1 MEIFINKYSMD
12 NEIKKFLTILEGKKE
27 TLELKSL
34 PYSRNELGP
43 SLSKETLDY
52 HYGKLAQ
59 SYVDR
64 FNKGEGD
71 SKFNKA
77 GAFLHNIL
85 FAQYQKPK
93 NNNEPTGPI
102 SEFIR
107 KHYKTFDKFKEEFAE
122 TAMKIQ
128 GSGWAYLA
136 RDGKIKTITN
146 HEIKNDIVLLVDWWE
161 HAWALDYQSDKRK
174 YLENQWKIIN
184 WNAVSSTLGLATK
197 I

>member
-1 MEIFINKYSMD
+1 MDQEILKYIN
-12 NEIKKFLTILEGKKE
+12 ILEGKRE
-27 TLELKSL
+27 TLELKKLS
-34 PYSRNELGP
+34 YSRDELDP
-43 SLSKETLDY
+43 AISKQTMDY

-71 SKFNKA
+71 AKFNRA

-85 FAQYQKPK
+85 FAQYQAPK
-93 NNNEPTGPI
+93 NKNEPAGPI
-102 SEFIR
+102 SDFII
-107 KHYKTFDKFKEEFAE
+107 KHYKSFDKFKEEFNKV
-122 TAMKIQ
+122 AMGIQ
-128 GSGWAYLA
+128 GSGWVYLA
-136 RDGKIKTITN
+136 KDGSIKTIVN

-161 HAWALDYQSDKRK
+161 HAFSLDYQSDKKK

-184 WNAVSSTLGLATK
+184 WNQISSVLGLSTK